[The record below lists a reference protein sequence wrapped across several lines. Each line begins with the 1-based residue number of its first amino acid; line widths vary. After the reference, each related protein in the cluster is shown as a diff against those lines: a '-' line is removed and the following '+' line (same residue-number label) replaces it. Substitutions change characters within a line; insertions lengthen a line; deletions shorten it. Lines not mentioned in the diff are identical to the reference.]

1 MGAEISELPAGSGA
15 GARIWSMTAREKVLK
30 EAPDWSEAT
39 ANAVLAVVESQRKL
53 ERWFEEEAAAG
64 EKPSAD
70 LGPASSQGVLG
81 RMDEEEEAAG
91 FSWEQ
96 YR

>member
-1 MGAEISELPAGSGA
+1 MNAAGRDSEA
-15 GARIWSMTAREKVLK
+15 GATISVTVTAKEKVLK

-39 ANAVLAVVESQRKL
+39 ANAVLAVVESQKKL
-53 ERWFEEEAAAG
+53 ERWFEEEAAAD
-64 EKPSAD
+64 EDASAG
-70 LGPASSQGVLG
+70 LGLASSQGVLR

-91 FSWEQ
+91 FSWER

>member
-1 MGAEISELPAGSGA
+1 
-15 GARIWSMTAREKVLK
+15 MTAKEQVLK

-39 ANAVLAVVESQRKL
+39 AVAVLRVVESQKKL
-53 ERWFEEEAAAG
+53 ERWFKEEAANG
-64 EKPSAD
+64 KEESAS
-70 LGPASSQGVLG
+70 LGLASSQGVLR

-91 FSWEQ
+91 FSWEK